1 MITLPPAN
9 WLERWLAR
17 ASFLLL
23 RLMRRTDRLGVRQIF
38 NPLLR
43 ECVAAFIQWIMNL
56 RRHDEGFKPAE
67 ERTLPDEE
75 AATDSIIEAFGTYM
89 RQHYRPGEY
98 ERGGN
103 TKTHGMVRADFIV
116 HDKLPPEYCHGVF
129 ATPKT
134 YKAWVRFAG
143 PGPDMPKDIDDVG
156 FGSCSIKV
164 IGVDGPKLMED
175 EKTTQDFIMVSTPTF
190 VTPDITSNALLQAYV
205 LRGTPILY
213 FLTTGSQHRLDF
225 IMQGLWNET
234 QTSPL
239 EARYWSCVPYLLG
252 QHEGKDQAM
261 MYSVRPRIP
270 KRSWI
275 PGYPCRTSPVY
286 LRNAMI
292 ETLAK
297 GPIDFD
303 FMVQRQTDAF
313 RMPIEN
319 AGVRW
324 PEKLS
329 PFVTVATLHMPQQVF
344 DSQEQFDFARNLS
357 YQPWHCIAEHRP
369 LGNQS
374 RARRR
379 MYWELRRLRQ
389 TMNATP
395 HIEPTG
401 NETFPDTPKARP
413 IPDPQ
418 KPAYMSTALGSRM

>member
-1 MITLPPAN
+1 MIRLPPPN
-9 WLERWLAR
+9 WFERFVAR
-17 ASFLLL
+17 GSFWALQG
-23 RLMRRTDRLGVRQIF
+23 MRRTDRLGVRQILI
-38 NPLLR
+38 NPLR
-43 ECVAAFIQWIMNL
+43 ETIATFVQWIMN
-56 RRHDEGFKPAE
+56 RRRRDEGFKLAE
-67 ERTLPDEE
+67 ERTLPNEE

-89 RQHYRPGEY
+89 RQHYRPGDY

-103 TKTHGMVRADFIV
+103 TKTHGIVRAEFIV
-116 HDKLPPEYCHGVF
+116 HDDLPPEFRHGVF
-129 ATPKT
+129 ANPKT

-156 FGSCSIKV
+156 FVSCSIKV
-164 IGVDGPKLMED
+164 IGVEGPKLMED
-175 EKTTQDFIMVSTPTF
+175 EKDTQDFIMVSTPAF
-190 VTPDITSNALLQAYV
+190 VTPDIASNALLQAYV
-205 LRGTPILY
+205 LRGTPIFY
-213 FLTTGSQHRLDF
+213 FLTTGVQHFLDF

-252 QHEGKDQAM
+252 EGQAM

-275 PGYPCRTSPVY
+275 PGYPFRTSPIY

-292 ETLAK
+292 EALGK
-297 GPIDFD
+297 GPVDFD

-344 DSQEQFDFARNLS
+344 DSQKQFDFARNLS
-357 YQPWHCIAEHRP
+357 YTPWHCIAEHRP

-374 RARRR
+374 RARKR

-389 TMNATP
+389 TMNHTQ

-401 NETFPDTPKARP
+401 DEVFPEEPKARP
-413 IPDPQ
+413 IPDPL
-418 KPAYMSTALGSRM
+418 KPPFMSSALGSRM

>member
-1 MITLPPAN
+1 MITLPPPN
-9 WLERWLAR
+9 WFQRTFQRVMFGVLHV
-17 ASFLLL
+17 
-23 RLMRRTDRLGVRQIF
+23 MRRFERFGLRQF
-38 NPLLR
+38 VNLFLR
-43 ECVAAFIQWIMNL
+43 EPIAAVTQWVMNL
-56 RRHDEGFKPAE
+56 RRRDEGFKIAE

-75 AATDSIIEAFGTYM
+75 ASTDSIIEAFATYM

-103 TKTHGMVRADFIV
+103 TKTHGIIRADFIV
-116 HDKLPPEYCHGVF
+116 HDDLAPEFRHGVF
-129 ATPKT
+129 AKPGK
-134 YKAWVRFAG
+134 YKAWVRFSG
-143 PGPDMPKDIDDVG
+143 PGPDMPIDINDVG
-156 FGSCSIKV
+156 FVSCSIKV
-164 IGVDGPKLMED
+164 IGVEGPKLMED

-190 VTPDITSNALLQAYV
+190 VTPDISSNARLQADV
-205 LRGTPILY
+205 IRGTPILY
-213 FLTTGSQHRLDF
+213 FLTTGVQHFLDF

-252 QHEGKDQAM
+252 EGQAM
-261 MYSVRPRIP
+261 MYSVRPHIP

-275 PGYPCRTSPVY
+275 PGLPFWTSPIY
-286 LRNAMI
+286 LREAMI
-292 ETLAK
+292 ETLGK
-297 GPIDFD
+297 GAIDFD
-303 FMVQRQTDAF
+303 FMVQRQTNAF

-329 PFVTVATLHMPQQVF
+329 PFVTVATLRMPQQTF
-344 DSQEQFDFARNLS
+344 DSQAQFDFARNLS
-357 YQPWHCIAEHRP
+357 YTPWHAIPEHRP

-401 NETFPDTPKARP
+401 DEVFPSLPKARP

-418 KPAYMSTALGSRM
+418 KPAYMSSAEVS